1 MNSSPFPKDP
11 FHVRLKYLLGATIA
25 CDAIS
30 EVYSCAILGYVCT
43 AVNGK
48 CSLPWH
54 TVTSTC
60 FNTAKACEK
69 FNICRRE
76 QWKPDGDMANIAW
89 ATEWNGLLL
98 GRQGIPHKKYG
109 KEDFSS
115 YLTILTPGITTT
127 KHCYASLSLMYAK
140 VKVDRISH
148 LLLYKSTPRWCKNVP
163 QMWHQV
169 H

>member
-1 MNSSPFPKDP
+1 MNSNPFPKDP

-25 CDAIS
+25 RDAIS
-30 EVYSCAILGYVCT
+30 EVYSCAILGYFCT

-76 QWKPDGDMANIAW
+76 QWKPDGDMANSMSYRVKW
-89 ATEWNGLLL
+89 STTWET
-98 GRQGIPHKKYG
+98 RIPHKKYG
-109 KEDFSS
+109 KKDFSS
-115 YLTILTPGITTT
+115 YLTIPMPGITTT

-148 LLLYKSTPRWCKNVP
+148 LLLYKSTPRWCRNVP
-163 QMWHQV
+163 QMWRQV